1 MTQQDAIIFFLLI
14 VIGVL
19 FVNELRRQRQERNA
33 ATLYNKEKA
42 DAIMK
47 TLDLQGDVIMSLDG
61 RINSLGDVVEALV
74 KIQQA
79 QYEKDPAGVIP
90 AGKGNNRKPD

>member
-1 MTQQDAIIFFLLI
+1 
-14 VIGVL
+14 
-19 FVNELRRQRQERNA
+19 
-33 ATLYNKEKA
+33 
-42 DAIMK
+42 MK

-79 QYEKDPAGVIP
+79 QYEKEPRETKVNE
-90 AGKGNNRKPD
+90 K

>member
-1 MTQQDAIIFFLLI
+1 MTQQDAIIFFQLI

-33 ATLYNKEKA
+33 ATLYDKEKA

-79 QYEKDPAGVIP
+79 QYEKEPRETKVNE
-90 AGKGNNRKPD
+90 K

>member
-33 ATLYNKEKA
+33 ATLYDKEKA

-47 TLDLQGDVIMSLDG
+47 TLDLQGDVIMSMNG
-61 RINSLGDVVEALV
+61 RVDSLGEVVEALV
-74 KIQQA
+74 KLQQV
-79 QYEKDPAGVIP
+79 EHSKKTGEPGSIEN
-90 AGKGNNRKPD
+90 KK

>member
-33 ATLYNKEKA
+33 ATLYDKEKA

-61 RINSLGDVVEALV
+61 RINSLGDVVEAVV
-74 KIQQA
+74 KILDCEQRQ
-79 QYEKDPAGVIP
+79 
-90 AGKGNNRKPD
+90 KGQVQDGEV

>member
-14 VIGVL
+14 VISVL

-33 ATLYNKEKA
+33 ATLYDKEKA

-47 TLDLQGDVIMSLDG
+47 TLDLQGDVIMSING
-61 RINSLGDVVEALV
+61 RVDSLGDVVEALV
-74 KIQQA
+74 KLQQVQQA
-79 QYEKDPAGVIP
+79 QRVKELKENEK
-90 AGKGNNRKPD
+90 